1 MMHPQQGIMVE
12 TLEAH
17 ESLQKALAE
26 AHTGPWPLKRLANM
40 TLLEFLCIAGPN
52 RIRFTYEGPIDGEF
66 HGPAS
71 GDSAGEAIH
80 CGSRQDADVSIGKSL
95 ATLDASA
102 VPSSL
107 PIRPTVVPIRPI
119 PNPPHRP
126 SRLSVGNFPDRQDGD
141 VF

>member
-1 MMHPQQGIMVE
+1 MMHPQQGVMIE

-107 PIRPTVVPIRPI
+107 PIRPTVVPIRPL
-119 PNPPHRP
+119 PPP
-126 SRLSVGNFPDRQDGD
+126 YLGPTYPDLGGD
-141 VF
+141 PEGFGGSDF